1 MSYYNKTTSESSGI
15 VE

>member
-1 MSYYNKTTSESSGI
+1 VSSGI